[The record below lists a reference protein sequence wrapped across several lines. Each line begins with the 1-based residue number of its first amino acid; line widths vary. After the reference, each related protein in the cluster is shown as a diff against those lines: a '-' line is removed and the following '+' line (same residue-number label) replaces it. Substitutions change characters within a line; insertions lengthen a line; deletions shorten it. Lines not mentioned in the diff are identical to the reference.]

1 MSAPIRLTTDN
12 IKDQFNQADMEYNDE
27 TNVNFVHHS
36 CSICFEDY
44 PTTNVISTTNC
55 GHHSCKEC
63 MVDYLNNSNSTCFTC
78 RGDISTISNIDWGTI
93 PFSEFLEKCE
103 LESNLFQ
110 NPISYGRQAT
120 NSICRQYTSA
130 CHRQVTQS
138 SNTSSYVYDNRSS
151 KHNIHLPEVPLQNIS
166 ISSDTNSDSV
176 SVLYSEKFEYKG
188 TNLGT
193 FILSSPFND
202 IVVKLFDI
210 VFIIDVSGSM
220 DGDRIKFCKEAAKTI
235 ARSILN
241 TLMRLTIITFD
252 NYAVQIIPLS
262 QVTDSNI
269 DKILSSIDKIRS
281 EGGTDYNVAFQFL
294 PTVISNRDTIVM
306 FLSDGSP
313 SNTTNL
319 SLLRDLYQ
327 RFPQLIMYIIS
338 MGQDVDSKD
347 LVPLLCD
354 RHFDVGIYKH
364 ITNEGDFPVFVETV
378 IGESTS
384 IYASD
389 LKITFSGIEPISSKT
404 KLVEDGTSTISV
416 PLLYSNNITQFA
428 FTRNPDSTLPI
439 SISVEYTKD
448 GIVNTVLADI
458 DTENIMSDTM
468 SKHFSLKRYLDR
480 EVNTLLSR
488 NDITN
493 KTKYELI
500 KNIYDEAVVN
510 KDSFGIFFE
519 EFDKGLNILMQDLT
533 QISTRNYNIKNLV
546 AQQSNRTGSL
556 ANNVSRSISRAV
568 TGSHVTNSILE
579 DVDEDDL
586 EDI

>member
-1 MSAPIRLTTDN
+1 MSTPVRLTTEN
-12 IKDQFNQADMEYNDE
+12 IKDQFNQADIEYNDE

-44 PTTNVISTTNC
+44 AITNIISTTNC

-63 MVDYLNNSNSTCFTC
+63 MIDYLSNNNSTCFTC
-78 RGDISTISNIDWGTI
+78 RVDISTISNIDWGTI

-103 LESNLFQ
+103 LENNLFQ
-110 NPISYGRQAT
+110 NPISFGRQAT

-130 CHRQVTQS
+130 SNRQVIQS
-138 SNTSSYVYDNRSS
+138 SHVYDNRQS
-151 KHNIHLPEVPLQNIS
+151 KHNVHLPEVPLQNIS
-166 ISSDTNSDSV
+166 ISSNTTSDSV
-176 SVLYSEKFEYKG
+176 SVLYSEQFEYKG

-220 DGDRIKFCKEAAKTI
+220 EGDRIKFCKEAAKTFVQ
-235 ARSILN
+235 SILN
-241 TLMRLTIITFD
+241 TMMRLTIITFD

-262 QVTDSNI
+262 QVTESNI
-269 DKILSSIDKIRS
+269 DKILSDIDKIRP

-327 RFPQLIMYIIS
+327 KFPQLIMYIIS

-364 ITNEGDFPVFVETV
+364 ISNEGDFPEFVNSV

-389 LKITFSGIEPISSKT
+389 LKITFYGVEPISSKT
-404 KLVEDGTSTISV
+404 ESVEDGISTISV

-428 FTRNPDSTLPI
+428 FTRNLDSILPI

-448 GIVNTVLADI
+448 GIVHTVLANI

-510 KDSFGIFFE
+510 KDSFGIFYE
-519 EFDKGLNILMQDLT
+519 EFEKGLNILMQDLT

-546 AQQSNRTGSL
+546 AQQSNRTGSI
-556 ANNVSRSISRAV
+556 ANNVARSISRAV
-568 TGSHVTNSILE
+568 TGSHVTNTILE
-579 DVDEDDL
+579 DEEDDN

>member
-1 MSAPIRLTTDN
+1 MSTPVRLTTEN

-44 PTTNVISTTNC
+44 AITNIISTTNC

-63 MVDYLNNSNSTCFTC
+63 MVDYLSNNNSTCFTC
-78 RGDISTISNIDWGTI
+78 RVDISTISNIDWGTI

-110 NPISYGRQAT
+110 NPISFGRQAT
-120 NSICRQYTSA
+120 SSICSQYTSA
-130 CHRQVTQS
+130 SHRQLTQSS

-176 SVLYSEKFEYKG
+176 SVLYSEQFEYKG

-193 FILSSPFND
+193 FILSSPFSD

-220 DGDRIKFCKEAAKTI
+220 EGDRIKFCKEAAKI
-235 ARSILN
+235 FVQSILN
-241 TLMRLTIITFD
+241 TMMRFTIITFD

-262 QVTDSNI
+262 QVTESNI
-269 DKILSSIDKIRS
+269 DKILSFIDKIKP
-281 EGGTDYNVAFQFL
+281 EGGTDYNVAFKFL

-364 ITNEGDFPVFVETV
+364 ISNEGDFPAFVESV

-384 IYASD
+384 IYASN
-389 LKITFSGIEPISSKT
+389 LKITFSGVEPISSKIES
-404 KLVEDGTSTISV
+404 VEDGISTISV

-428 FTRNPDSTLPI
+428 FTRNQDNILPI

-448 GIVNTVLADI
+448 GTVHTVLADI
-458 DTENIMSDTM
+458 DTENVMSDTM

-488 NDITN
+488 NEITN

-510 KDSFGIFFE
+510 KDSFGIFYE
-519 EFDKGLNILMQDLT
+519 EFEKGLNILMQDLT

-556 ANNVSRSISRAV
+556 ANGVARSISRAV

-579 DVDEDDL
+579 DDN

>member
-1 MSAPIRLTTDN
+1 MSVPIRLTTEN
-12 IKDQFNQADMEYNDE
+12 IKDQFNQADIEYNDE
-27 TNVNFVHHS
+27 TNINFVHHS

-63 MVDYLNNSNSTCFTC
+63 MVDYLRCGNSACFTC

-110 NPISYGRQAT
+110 NPISFGRQAT
-120 NSICRQYTSA
+120 SSVC
-130 CHRQVTQS
+130 RQVTQS
-138 SNTSSYVYDNRSS
+138 SSYTSNHVYDNRSS

-166 ISSDTNSDSV
+166 IPSDTNSDSV
-176 SVLYSEKFEYKG
+176 SVLYSNQFEYKE
-188 TNLGT
+188 TTLGT
-193 FILSSPFND
+193 FILSSPFSD
-202 IVVKLFDI
+202 IVAKLFDI

-220 DGDRIKFCKEAAKTI
+220 EGDRIKFCKESAKML

-252 NYAVQIIPLS
+252 NYVVQIIPLS

-269 DKILSSIDKIRS
+269 DKILSSIDKIKP

-294 PTVISNRDTIVM
+294 PTVISDRDTIVM

-313 SNTTNL
+313 NNPTNL
-319 SLLRDLYQ
+319 YLLRDLYQ

-354 RHFDVGIYKH
+354 RHYDAGIYKH
-364 ITNEGDFPVFVETV
+364 IANEGDFPEFVETV

-389 LKITFSGIEPISSKT
+389 LKITFSGVEPISSKT
-404 KLVEDGTSTISV
+404 ESVEHGISTISV

-428 FTRNPDSTLPI
+428 FTRNLDSILPI

-500 KNIYDEAVVN
+500 KNIYDEALLN

-519 EFDKGLNILMQDLT
+519 EFEKGLNILMQDLT

-556 ANNVSRSISRAV
+556 ANNVARSISRAV

-579 DVDEDDL
+579 DDEDDDDSG
-586 EDI
+586 DI